1 MKQSVK
7 KAAKLYYPQFTLF
20 QKLYMK
26 TQRVLSFVCALL
38 GIIVLSPVFLVLC
51 IWIVLDSG
59 FPIFFKQERIAK
71 SRNDGTPVY
80 FTIYKFRT
88 MRTDAERDGKPML
101 TAVNDDRVYPF
112 GHFMRKY
119 RIDEL
124 LQFWNVLRGDM
135 SIVGPRPERRYF
147 IDRIIEQAPHYTL
160 LLQVRPGIT
169 SLGMVK
175 YGYASDVAGM
185 IRRMRYDIT
194 YIENISFTTDLKIAI
209 YTIWTVI
216 TGKGL

>member
-59 FPIFFKQERIAK
+59 FPILFKQERIAK

-88 MRTDAERDGKPML
+88 MYTDTPKDMPTHML
-101 TAVNDDRVYPF
+101 KNPDAFITKA
-112 GHFMRKY
+112 GHFLRKTSL
-119 RIDEL
+119 DEL
-124 LQFWNVLRGDM
+124 PQLFNVLKGDM
-135 SIVGPRPERRYF
+135 NLIGPRPALYNQKDLISRVSSKVQKKF
-147 IDRIIEQAPHYTL
+147 INSQRSCLSVGFSHF
-160 LLQVRPGIT
+160 
-169 SLGMVK
+169 
-175 YGYASDVAGM
+175 YGCFRHRTPFFS
-185 IRRMRYDIT
+185 
-194 YIENISFTTDLKIAI
+194 NIMLWICP
-209 YTIWTVI
+209 
-216 TGKGL
+216 

>member
-59 FPIFFKQERIAK
+59 FPILFKQERIAK
-71 SRNDGTPVY
+71 SRSDGTPVY

-88 MRTDAERDGKPML
+88 MYTDTPKDMPTHML
-101 TAVNDDRVYPF
+101 KNPDAFITKA
-112 GHFMRKY
+112 GHFLRKTSL
-119 RIDEL
+119 DEL
-124 LQFWNVLRGDM
+124 PQLFNVLKGDM
-135 SIVGPRPERRYF
+135 NLIGPRPALYQVMGRDELP
-147 IDRIIEQAPHYTL
+147 ID
-160 LLQVRPGIT
+160 
-169 SLGMVK
+169 VK
-175 YGYASDVAGM
+175 A
-185 IRRMRYDIT
+185 RYDG
-194 YIENISFTTDLKIAI
+194 I
-209 YTIWTVI
+209 YTQHVGPAEDIFCLVRTVGVVLTSDGVVEGG
-216 TGKGL
+216 TGKMEAKGSE

>member
-59 FPIFFKQERIAK
+59 FPILFKQERIAK
-71 SRNDGTPVY
+71 SRSDGTPVY

-88 MRTDAERDGKPML
+88 MYTDTPKDMPTHMLKNPDAFITKAGKFL
-101 TAVNDDRVYPF
+101 
-112 GHFMRKY
+112 RKTSL
-119 RIDEL
+119 DEL
-124 LQFWNVLRGDM
+124 PQLFNVIKGDM
-135 SIVGPRPERRYF
+135 NLIGPRPALYNQEDLLSRVSSKVQKNFF
-147 IDRIIEQAPHYTL
+147 I
-160 LLQVRPGIT
+160 
-169 SLGMVK
+169 
-175 YGYASDVAGM
+175 ASALV
-185 IRRMRYDIT
+185 
-194 YIENISFTTDLKIAI
+194 
-209 YTIWTVI
+209 
-216 TGKGL
+216 